1 MCLGLNYPQILTQYV
16 EIWVGLILM
25 FLTMYDTCVFRKR
38 FINPVYVIGLGGNH
52 EHFIDIEGVFDDVCI
67 VYTMH
72 LK

>member
-1 MCLGLNYPQILTQYV
+1 MFLGLNNPQILTQYV
-16 EIWVGLILM
+16 EIRVWR